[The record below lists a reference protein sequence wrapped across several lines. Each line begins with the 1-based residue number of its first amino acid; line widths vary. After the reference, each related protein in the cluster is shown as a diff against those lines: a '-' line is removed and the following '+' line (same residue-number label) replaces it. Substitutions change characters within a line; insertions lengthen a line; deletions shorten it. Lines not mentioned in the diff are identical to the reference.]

1 MTPFTVDVVIDN
13 VEHYLAEQYAERQPV
28 TVDPLREDAMQW
40 RTDAIV
46 LAVLVLAYAAGW
58 LTAWGMR

>member
-1 MTPFTVDVVIDN
+1 MTPFVEDVVIDN
-13 VEHYLAEQYAERQPV
+13 VERYLEQRYAERQPV
-28 TVDPLREDAMQW
+28 KPLRADAMPRQW

-58 LTAWGMR
+58 LVAWVMQ